1 MSNKIILFDLDNTIS
16 DMDHRLSLIDRLEP
30 DWDAFEASCDLDYPI
45 HSTILLMR
53 ALHHQH
59 QVWIW
64 TGRSDNVKGKTVK
77 WLTAQGV
84 PYDQL
89 IMRRYGDQRPT
100 VRIKRDWLNDNPVPR
115 DRVLCAFDDDPQI
128 IQMLNSEQVLAYQ
141 VKRP

>member
-16 DMDHRLSLIDRLEP
+16 DMDHRLHLIDRLEP
-30 DWDAFEASCDLDYPI
+30 DWDAFEAACYLDAPI
-45 HSTILLMR
+45 HSTILTMR
-53 ALHHQH
+53 SLHHHH

-64 TGRSDNVKGKTVK
+64 TGRSDNVKDRTVQ
-77 WLTAQGV
+77 WLVNAGV

-100 VRIKRDWLNDNPVPR
+100 VSIKRDWLNDNPVPR
-115 DRVLCAFDDDPQI
+115 ERVLCAYDDDPQI
-128 IQMLNSEQVLAYQ
+128 IKMLNSEQVLAYQ

>member
-1 MSNKIILFDLDNTIS
+1 MSNKIILVDLDNTIA

-30 DWDAFEASCDLDYPI
+30 DWDAFEADCEFDEIIYP
-45 HSTILLMR
+45 TVLLMR
-53 ALHHQH
+53 SLHHQH

-64 TGRSDNVKGKTVK
+64 TGRSDNVKDKTVK
-77 WLTAQGV
+77 WLAGAGV

>member
-16 DMDHRLSLIDRLEP
+16 DMDHRLPLIDRLNP
-30 DWDAFEASCDLDYPI
+30 DWDAFESECDLDEVIYP
-45 HSTILLMR
+45 TVLLMR

-77 WLTAQGV
+77 WLVNAGV

-89 IMRRYGDQRPT
+89 IMRKYGDQRPT
-100 VRIKRDWLNDNPVPR
+100 VAIKRDWLNDNPVPK

-128 IQMLNSEQVLAYQ
+128 IQMLNREQVLAYQ